1 MQSQITI
8 DRFLR
13 HRKSGEYNLHA
24 HEKLVMFFLASY
36 MGKKSSCFPSIPSL
50 ATDCSLSVDSIKR
63 AIKAL
68 ENKRL
73 LKITRISGRSNQY
86 AFNLNI
92 IEQPSAIATQCSQH
106 PDADSTSLQAQ
117 KALPLSAK
125 GTTNN
130 NSNSINKSTS
140 TYSVVDKRSPDSK
153 SKTNITSDIKEIF
166 NYWQEVM
173 NHPKAKMDKKREQRI
188 KNALNSYTK
197 IDLKKA
203 IDGCSNSPFHMGKN
217 NAGQIYNDI
226 ELILRDSTHIENFI
240 NTNNNKLLGN
250 NDVNCS
256 LPEFMKGVI

>member
-13 HRKSGEYNLHA
+13 HRKSGDYNLHA

-36 MGKKSSCFPSIPSL
+36 MGKKSSCYPSIPSL
-50 ATDCSLSVDSIKR
+50 ANDCSLSVDSIKR

-68 ENKRL
+68 ENKGL
-73 LKITRISGRSNQY
+73 LKITRILGRNNQY

-92 IEQPSAIATQCSQH
+92 IEQPSAMSTQCPQH
-106 PDADSTSLQAQ
+106 PDAGSTYLQVQ

-125 GTTNN
+125 GTSNN
-130 NSNSINKSTS
+130 NSNIIKKSTS
-140 TYSVVDKRSPDSK
+140 TDSDSK
-153 SKTNITSDIKEIF
+153 PKTNIISDIKEIF
-166 NYWQEVM
+166 SYWQEVM

-197 IDLKKA
+197 IELKKA
-203 IDGCSNSPFHMGKN
+203 IDGCSKSPFHMGKN

-240 NTNNNKLLGN
+240 NTSNNKLLGN
-250 NDVNCS
+250 NDLNCS